1 MMASPSKLA
10 RVIAYALGVTLL
22 AFACLSLWTVF
33 AIHSMRFDFQ
43 FSKADWEP
51 FAATFKSTLSNLFV
65 IRRAAA
71 GSNQMRFP
79 DLQHDP
85 DAVRRNAKL
94 FDAWT
99 ASVKLGSA
107 ALKNTPGGNWVRS
120 SADANYVASQD
131 RVDPWN
137 HTFCILRRGDDV
149 LVVSG
154 GPKAPNSPACLDIQL
169 QAKDLAGLPRRKLL
183 ESPAGYLML
192 FVDKVHDD
200 Q

>member
-1 MMASPSKLA
+1 MTPPSKLA
-10 RVIAYALGVTLL
+10 RAIVYGLGITLL
-22 AFACLSLWTVF
+22 AFACFSLWMAF
-33 AIHSMRFDFQ
+33 AIRPIRLDFH
-43 FSKADWEP
+43 FSQANWEP

-65 IRRAAA
+65 IRRPATES
-71 GSNQMRFP
+71 GRTKLP
-79 DLQHDP
+79 DLQYDP

-99 ASVKLGSA
+99 ASLKLGSA

-120 SADANYVASQD
+120 SADANYVPSQD

-137 HTFCILRRGDDV
+137 HTFCLLRRGDDV

-154 GPKAPNSPACLDIQL
+154 GPRVPDSPACRDIQL

-192 FVDKVHDD
+192 VVDKARED